1 MLSSMV
7 LFKIYRVDLVSEFV
21 ANFHA
26 LDKNVKKKLNQEIFI
41 DMKKVCER
49 TELIILSKNE
59 LQKMISENLYLDRF
73 YVNLMLD
80 LI

>member
-1 MLSSMV
+1 MVSSMV

>member
-1 MLSSMV
+1 MVSSMV

-49 TELIILSKNE
+49 TELIILSKMNF
-59 LQKMISENLYLDRF
+59 KK
-73 YVNLMLD
+73 
-80 LI
+80 